1 MCKTKGVFARYAVSV
16 LLAFAMVPAMFG
28 GGYAL
33 FARAEESAVP
43 TEVMTDPVYK
53 MIALGDNDSMK
64 LMSDDTVHGSLTPSP
79 GFGGRAN
86 ASELGDAVRYTV
98 ADGVTVQLKNVAISG
113 HACLTVAM
121 QTVSTGT
128 IGVGNGGGVH
138 VGFRVMDI
146 GASTY
151 LHMVVWN
158 NDANAL
164 AGAGGW
170 NPVEVALSERAW
182 SADEINITFTSTSLT
197 VSYTG
202 ATTADFAPVTI
213 NTEMEN
219 GAFAKIFED
228 FNDSTRQYYGE
239 KAYLS
244 FSCYDMS
251 GNTGN
256 AQFDLATVNNKA
268 PGAAY
273 KEALNAQVTA
283 FTTAVATAEESEQQS
298 DIDAAV
304 ALNKFG
310 ADEAYGKLL
319 AQFGTKEQER
329 DVRAAR
335 EKIVALNG
343 DALFAEL
350 KTPIEAY
357 IAALDAVT
365 PDNEDTALSAT
376 VTAYNA
382 IDWSKY
388 DLLNAGFKAQIDEL
402 KEAMKGKSYFKK
414 SIEAVADAH
423 IKVIETATASEFN
436 SSAGYISTKAALDGW
451 NAYKATNFVG
461 ELTESKVE
469 ALDARVADAKTKL
482 ESSFYHNFTYRGNV
496 SEVQK
501 YDEGLYLSVKPDVY
515 DRVEQKL
522 STDNVVLAKE
532 KMTLNENSE
541 VRFNMIYA
549 PRLAVGSFQMQIGF
563 YPVANATTYDRD
575 GVRVDF
581 WTSNMNMTEIKPVNG
596 KTELPICGE
605 RSIQLE
611 DEEFFDFEADE
622 LDYKQSAYT
631 VKLCSDEDG
640 LYLLING
647 LRLDIEDEAIT
658 PELFKDGVYVTFSAS
673 GSAGMAPYELLV
685 TKIGGTKYA
694 DLPDEPENPDNPNN
708 PDKPNTDDNKQ
719 EEGGKKKK
727 CGSFAGASVSVVA
740 ALICLLGASAFV
752 AARRGKKNRA

>member
-1 MCKTKGVFARYAVSV
+1 MCKTKGVFARFAVSV
-16 LLAFAMVPAMFG
+16 LLAFAMASAMFG

-33 FARAEESAVP
+33 FARAEEQAP
-43 TEVMTDPVYK
+43 AEVMTDPVFK
-53 MIALGDNDSMK
+53 QFTMNTISGKEDSVK
-64 LMSDDTVHGSLTPSP
+64 LMSDDTVHFVMHPTP
-79 GFGGRAN
+79 GIGARAT
-86 ASELGDAVRYTV
+86 AAELGDGYRFDVK
-98 ADGVTVQLKNVAISG
+98 DGVTVVLHDVNITDDAYFLAG
-113 HACLTVAM
+113 M
-121 QTVSTGT
+121 QTDPAGAPPP
-128 IGVGNGGGVH
+128 GGGGGIH
-138 VGFRVMDI
+138 MAMTVMNYPNSATPGYYFTWI
-146 GASTY
+146 LG
-151 LHMVVWN
+151 N
-158 NDANAL
+158 NDTTVWSPLGQPFMGADVNA
-164 AGAGGW
+164 W
-170 NPVEVALSERAW
+170 H
-182 SADEINITFTSTSLT
+182 ADTVTLTYSDTSFSIVT
-197 VSYTG
+197 TG
-202 ATTADFAPVTI
+202 ATTGDISETRNKDTAGFANLFKDF
-213 NTEMEN
+213 TES
-219 GAFAKIFED
+219 GD
-228 FNDSTRQYYGE
+228 
-239 KAYLS
+239 AYLS
-244 FSCYDMS
+244 FNVYNPNAGQATGEVEFNLMS
-251 GNTGN
+251 
-256 AQFDLATVNNKA
+256 VNDKA

-283 FTTAVATAEESEQQS
+283 FTTAVAKAEESENQS

-310 ADEAYGKLL
+310 TDEAYGKLL
-319 AQFGTKEQER
+319 TQFGNVDQQR

-335 EKIVALNG
+335 DKIVALNG
-343 DALFAEL
+343 DAIFAEL
-350 KTPIEAY
+350 KTPIEGY

-402 KEAMKGKSYFKK
+402 KNTMKGKSYFKK

-436 SSAGYISTKAALDGW
+436 SSAGYVSAKAALDGW
-451 NAYKATNFVG
+451 DAYKAANFIG
-461 ELTESKVE
+461 ELTEAKVA
-469 ALDARVADAKTKL
+469 ALDARVADAKTKT

-501 YDEGLYLSVKPDVY
+501 YDEGLYLSVQPDVY

-522 STDNVVLAKE
+522 PTDNVVLAKE

-563 YPVANATTYDRD
+563 YPVANATTYESD

-605 RSIQLE
+605 RTIQIE
-611 DEEFFDFEADE
+611 DEDFFDFEADE

-640 LYLLING
+640 LYLLVNG

-694 DLPDEPENPDNPNN
+694 DVPETPDNPNN
-708 PDKPNTDDNKQ
+708 PDNPDNPEKPN
-719 EEGGKKKK
+719 EPAPEKKKK
-727 CGSFAGASVSVVA
+727 CGAVAGASVSVVS
-740 ALICLLGASAFV
+740 ALICLLGASAFI